1 LFPADSN
8 GGFSQPVVIGEN
20 LGERIGSHLVVG
32 DFDGDGSMDIMA
44 ELRADEDG
52 PSRLV
57 QFSYDACQDDWVPT
71 ERFGTVGFS
80 MMGAADLDNSGSLDI
95 FGYSKNAEYGVTLM
109 NDGTGQFT
117 RKSNAFDL
125 GDVQDAYWVASTYHA
140 ADINSD
146 GYLDIAMVEYQSGGS
161 DGATVFLFYGNGKGR
176 FDVPQLSH
184 VLPGPANGMDLG
196 DFDGDG
202 LVDLVVG
209 LDDDGDP
216 GQVWLLRGD
225 GQGFGAPED
234 LLDVAPEVENGA
246 DDLGYGR
253 LVLHDWNGD
262 SLPDVTVAYYTGPWV
277 DPVIEIFLNAPA
289 ESVLEPTLVLGVGET
304 TNIFVATPIVH

>member
-1 LFPADSN
+1 
-8 GGFSQPVVIGEN
+8 
-20 LGERIGSHLVVG
+20 
-32 DFDGDGSMDIMA
+32 
-44 ELRADEDG
+44 
-52 PSRLV
+52 
-57 QFSYDACQDDWVPT
+57 
-71 ERFGTVGFS
+71 

-125 GDVQDAYWVASTYHA
+125 GDVQDAYWVASSYHA

-161 DGATVFLFYGNGKGR
+161 DGATVFLFY
-176 FDVPQLSH
+176 
-184 VLPGPANGMDLG
+184 
-196 DFDGDG
+196 
-202 LVDLVVG
+202 
-209 LDDDGDP
+209 
-216 GQVWLLRGD
+216 
-225 GQGFGAPED
+225 
-234 LLDVAPEVENGA
+234 VAPEVGNGA
-246 DDLGYGR
+246 DDLAYGR

-277 DPVIEIFLNAPA
+277 EPVIEIFLNAPA
-289 ESVLEPTLVLGVGET
+289 ESVLEPTLALGVGET